1 MEFQTDAST
10 LILES
15 VTDTKSAEK
24 FIFSLFACDLG
35 YHLDD
40 CAIDCLQNTGLPLHV
55 LEAIQRNADKC
66 FDFLDDPFET
76 CYEAMSAL
84 DPDGDKSTEEHCNKG
99 E

>member
-10 LILES
+10 LILEN

-40 CAIDCLQNTGLPLHV
+40 CAIDCLQNTGLPLHT
-55 LEAIQRNADKC
+55 LKTIQRNVDKC

-84 DPDGDKSTEEHCNKG
+84 DPNGDKSTD
-99 E
+99 